1 MLIKL
6 DFIGVI
12 IAYQPLIQYLI
23 VMVMEIHIIED

>member
-12 IAYQPLIQYLI
+12 IAYQSLIQYLI
-23 VMVMEIHIIED
+23 VMVMEIHIIEV